1 MNKTFESESDAL
13 ATPSETP
20 TTAQAPATTSGT
32 DDAAREKQPV
42 PAGNGAPDY
51 SDVEIKTESDL
62 PQPEKP
68 GGSATEPESGGGYS
82 G

>member
-1 MNKTFESESDAL
+1 MKKTFESESDAL
-13 ATPSETP
+13 ATPATTP
-20 TTAQAPATTSGT
+20 TTAQAPAITS
-32 DDAAREKQPV
+32 DPEDAEKQPV

-51 SDVEIKTESDL
+51 SQVEVKTESDL